1 MKKFY
6 FLLLFAVTILN
17 PALAQRSGLFMGVQ
31 LGIQNSWIFN
41 KNDFDAGGVLDFK
54 ATFKPSFGLNVG
66 YNLSKNLGFQSGI
79 IFSQQGQKYI
89 TDGNSLAD
97 YKTDLNYL
105 KFPLL
110 LKWNSD
116 PEKIVSFLLHAGVQI
131 CLLQSANSSRTGGF
145 GYYSPNLTDVKDL
158 YSSSPFELVL
168 GFGAMVNLGKL
179 NISALLRPEYSL
191 TDIEKVDLKS
201 SSRDIARNF
210 VFSIP
215 QLSLNYSLND

>member
-1 MKKFY
+1 MKKIYSIIF
-6 FLLLFAVTILN
+6 FATCILN
-17 PALAQRSGLFMGVQ
+17 AVVAQRSGLFMGVQ
-31 LGIQNSWIFN
+31 LGFQNSWIFN
-41 KNDFDAGGVLDFK
+41 KNDFDAGGGLDFK
-54 ATFKPSFGLNVG
+54 ATFKPAFGVNVG
-66 YNLSKNLGFQSGI
+66 YNLSKNLGIQSGI

-116 PEKIVSFLLHAGVQI
+116 PEKIVSFLLHAGFQI
-131 CLLQSANSSRTGGF
+131 SLLQSANSSRTGGY

-158 YSSSPFELVL
+158 YSSNPFELVIGL
-168 GFGAMVNLGKL
+168 GAMVNLGKL
-179 NISALLRPEYSL
+179 NITALLKPEYSL

-215 QLSLNYSLND
+215 QISLNYSLKD